1 MSVIDC
7 NKEQTEKILKKYFS
21 KEPKIVEV
29 SQDIEDEIYF
39 IAPEQFPVIYVLF
52 VNSVERLCL

>member
-39 IAPEQFPVIYVLF
+39 ISARTVPGNLRTFCQF
-52 VNSVERLCL
+52 RGK

>member
-39 IAPEQFPVIYVLF
+39 HKRQ
-52 VNSVERLCL
+52 NSSR

>member
-7 NKEQTEKILKKYFS
+7 NKEQTEKILKMYFS

-29 SQDIEDEIYF
+29 SQYF
-39 IAPEQFPVIYVLF
+39 YSYLY
-52 VNSVERLCL
+52 